1 MSNLEDPR
9 VLFALERT
17 ALAWNRSGLALIA
30 FGFLI
35 EKSNLLLQ
43 LIDPERYQNKI
54 MYGQWLGIAIIV
66 FGMLVNIA
74 SILQYRRGL
83 KALSPA
89 EFIDGY
95 QTQHPVLLNLFTF
108 LSGISGFIKIYA
120 DVKLRECCHL
130 HSTRYTRFASES
142 VL

>member
-95 QTQHPVLLNLFTF
+95 QTQYPVLLNLFTF
-108 LSGISGFIKIYA
+108 LSGMFLIISFWI
-120 DVKLRECCHL
+120 H
-130 HSTRYTRFASES
+130 
-142 VL
+142 